1 MMLTTKTNLPPL
13 GRNEPEID
21 SKADSPRD
29 LQLGID
35 YGTSTSKLVLRDYA
49 AAGGERAYLV
59 GQDTGYRYPSAIS
72 CNSTTLMFGDPA
84 GTSGVTKYESVKM
97 QVADQVK
104 KNPGRYYYGPKH
116 AFPVGFDA
124 SDFAALTI
132 WWLISKGETAARHSL
147 TLPNPR
153 IAMTIG
159 IPMSFRADAELCSAF
174 LLIARIGFDL
184 YRSNG
189 LLSGDSIDF
198 ITAKQLL
205 SEAADRVNSKPSVPE
220 DQIVDWIRSEAEAAM
235 LWAFRSPSV
244 PAGRYF
250 KVDIG
255 AGTTNASIF
264 RLNEKAPEGEWLKSD
279 FRFFGAYSGPH
290 GMDAVDVDLAR
301 HLGGVANP
309 FDLRGKE
316 DSLLVV
322 QSSADAVR
330 AAFEEIRKSFER
342 AWGRGYPN
350 VSGPLELRNWDGAN
364 IFIIGGGSLVSRLRD
379 YISVHPNGSGIH
391 LSQRQS
397 DVPTDLYLEDGT
409 KPAADLVPFV
419 MVAYGLSNLGLQV
432 PDAETP
438 ETMTPMD
445 DPPKRRRITHEELYG
460 D

>member
-1 MMLTTKTNLPPL
+1 MMLRSKNNLPPSDL
-13 GRNEPEID
+13 SESD
-21 SKADSPRD
+21 TVSSSATPRD

-49 AAGGERAYLV
+49 APGGERAYLV
-59 GQDTGYRYPSAIS
+59 GKETGYRYPSAIS
-72 CNSTTLMFGDPA
+72 CDSTTIIFGDPA

-104 KNPGRYYYGPKH
+104 NSSGRYYYGPKQT
-116 AFPVGFDA
+116 FPPGFDA
-124 SDFAALTI
+124 SALAALTI

-159 IPMSFRADAELCSAF
+159 IPMSFRADSVLRSAF
-174 LLIARIGFDL
+174 LQIARIGFDL

-189 LLSGDSIDF
+189 LLLGDSIDLTHAQRLF
-198 ITAKQLL
+198 
-205 SEAADRVNSKPSVPE
+205 SEASDRVNSRPPVPD
-220 DQIVDWIRSEAEAAM
+220 DQIVAWVRSEAEAAM

-264 RLNEKAPEGEWLKSD
+264 RLNEKAPEGEWLKSE

-290 GMDAVDVDLAR
+290 GMDAVDVDLAA
-301 HLGGVANP
+301 HLGVANP
-309 FDLRGKE
+309 FTLRGTE
-316 DSLLVV
+316 DSLLAV

-330 AAFEEIRKSFER
+330 APFEEIRKSFEK
-342 AWGRGYPN
+342 AWGNGYQN
-350 VSGPLELRNWDGAN
+350 ISGPLELRNWDDAN
-364 IFIIGGGSLVSRLRD
+364 IFVIGGGSLVSRLRD
-379 YISVHPNGSGIH
+379 YISVHPDGSGTN

-397 DVPTDLYLEDGT
+397 EVPTDLYLEEGT